1 MRASRFVGSE
11 DSKITCEHN
20 DSHSASTESTDGSSI
35 NSIASPAGAHAEENT
50 LNVGVCP
57 ARPGS
62 ARRMANAHSCR
73 VVPSKSASRTQTNTM
88 PDLRCAAISSTISD
102 GIVAFLPCSR
112 RPITSISGMREPCA
126 SEVFEVRNGAI
137 IVIASMSLT
146 KRCFVLAEIG
156 TFAANSP
163 FGRFA
168 FSAGMA
174 VAFGKPRVSAVTE
187 PQEAII
193 IAGLLSFEWR
203 SGHIGVRCQ

>member
-1 MRASRFVGSE
+1 MPGA
-11 DSKITCEHN
+11 TWQC
-20 DSHSASTESTDGSSI
+20 ATDGK
-35 NSIASPAGAHAEENT
+35 
-50 LNVGVCP
+50 C
-57 ARPGS
+57 
-62 ARRMANAHSCR
+62 
-73 VVPSKSASRTQTNTM
+73 
-88 PDLRCAAISSTISD
+88 
-102 GIVAFLPCSR
+102 AFLPR
-112 RPITSISGMREPCA
+112 RTLEIGVAHADEYDARLA
-126 SEVFEVRNGAI
+126 
-137 IVIASMSLT
+137 LT